1 MTAAA
6 ESPDRAAVGRAVARV
21 DGRAKVTGAATYLAD
36 MAVEDMAHAVAVRSP
51 HPRARVAGIDASAAL
66 ARPGVLAVLTPEA
79 VAGLPPVRIFADSP
93 PVARI
98 LTDTPQYAGD
108 AVAAVVAETEALARQ
123 AAAEVEVDYQPL
135 PPVLTAAEALAAEI
149 ELHPEA
155 PQNRAGPPVNIAR
168 GDPDAALAGCWRV
181 FRHSYATQRQCAQ
194 TIEPLACVCHWSS
207 DRLDVWT
214 HLDSMFHFRDALAEA
229 LATDPETVRIHPPE
243 ALGATFGLKNSLLA
257 SLEPLAALAS
267 RRTGRPVKLALT
279 PEESMAA
286 TVTRHPARIDLVTGM
301 NADGTIAART
311 AEVLLDS
318 GAYGWGYV
326 VALSMAGKWAS
337 LYRTEHLRFSA
348 VSVYTNHVPGGAYRS
363 VGTAQIHFAMESQLD
378 EIARS
383 LDIDPVELRRRNL
396 IGVGDPLT
404 FGTPIR
410 SFGAESCLAEGAAA
424 FGWPSQTRG
433 PDRLPVGSD
442 PDAAG
447 GPDRPAVGSDA
458 AGGPARPAVD
468 PIGWRRGAGMAM
480 GMHHAGLTGLTPM
493 PEASRCRAELRADG
507 TVEIAVGVVDKG
519 QGSLTTL
526 TLVAADEL
534 GLPPEQVRVVNLG
547 TAAVPFDPS
556 GAEASRTTYVMGR
569 AVADGAR
576 KLRAAIRDRF
586 GCDPSDL
593 APARLAARGPAEQPP
608 EPTSARGLAAEL
620 APEPLAAW
628 DPAAEPVKAEGHF
641 EPADR
646 DPLPVVGA
654 HFCEV
659 EVDCATGAVRVL
671 RYVAAQDVG
680 RVINPLGCAGQMEGG
695 VHHGIGYALTEELI
709 YDDGLPLNP
718 DFMGY
723 KVLMA
728 PDMPAIEA
736 IPVEDPD
743 PDGGPSGAKGVGT
756 PIIPAI
762 APAVANAVRDAIG
775 VRLTELP
782 MTPPKVLAALMSAER
797 SAASPT

>member
-1 MTAAA
+1 MTPAA
-6 ESPDRAAVGRAVARV
+6 EPPAPPAVGRAVARV
-21 DGRAKVTGAATYLAD
+21 DGRAKVTGAADYLAD
-36 MAVEDMAHAVAVRSP
+36 MAVEDMAHAAAVRSP
-51 HPRARVAGIDASAAL
+51 HPRARVTRIDAAAVA
-66 ARPGVLAVLTPEA
+66 ARPGVLAVLTPED

-98 LTDTPQYAGD
+98 LTATPQYAGD
-108 AVAAVVAETEALARQ
+108 AVAAVVAETEELARR
-123 AAAEVEVDYQPL
+123 AAAEVEVRYEPL
-135 PPVLTAAEALAAEI
+135 PAVLTAAEALAADV

-181 FRHSYATQRQCAQ
+181 FRDSFATQRQCAQ
-194 TIEPLACVCHWSS
+194 TIEPLACVCHWR
-207 DRLDVWT
+207 DDGLDVWT

-267 RRTGRPVKLALT
+267 RQTGRPVKLALT

-286 TVTRHPARIDLVTGM
+286 TVTRHPARIDLATGM

-311 AEVLLDS
+311 ADVLLDS
-318 GAYGWGYV
+318 GAYGWGYI

-378 EIARS
+378 EIAWS
-383 LDIDPVELRRRNL
+383 MGIDPVELRRRNL
-396 IGVGDPLT
+396 IGVGDPLP

-410 SFGAESCLAEGAAA
+410 SFGAESCLDEGAAA
-424 FGWPSQTRG
+424 FNWPTMVPG
-433 PDRLPVGSD
+433 PGRPV
-442 PDAAG
+442 
-447 GPDRPAVGSDA
+447 
-458 AGGPARPAVD
+458 VD
-468 PIGWRRGAGMAM
+468 PIARRRGVGMAM
-480 GMHHAGLTGLTPM
+480 GMHHAGLTGLLPM

-507 TVEIAVGVVDKG
+507 TVEVAAGVVDKG

-534 GLPPEQVRVVNLG
+534 GLPPERVRIANLG

-576 KLRAAIRDRF
+576 RLREAIRDRF
-586 GCDPSDL
+586 GTDPAGL
-593 APARLAARGPAEQPP
+593 TP
-608 EPTSARGLAAEL
+608 ER
-620 APEPLAAW
+620 LAAW
-628 DPAAEPVKAEGHF
+628 DPAAEPVRADGCF

-671 RYVAAQDVG
+671 SYVAAQDVG
-680 RVINPLGCAGQMEGG
+680 KVINPLGCAGQIEGG
-695 VHHGIGYALTEELI
+695 VHHGIGYALTEELVC
-709 YDDGLPLNP
+709 DGGLPLNP

-728 PDMPAIEA
+728 PDMPDIEA
-736 IPVEDPD
+736 VLVEDPD

-775 VRLTELP
+775 IRLTELP
-782 MTPPKVLAALMSAER
+782 MTPPKVLAALLAAAEP
-797 SAASPT
+797 APTGEAR

>member
-1 MTAAA
+1 MTPAA
-6 ESPDRAAVGRAVARV
+6 ESLDRAAVGRAVARV
-21 DGRAKVTGAATYLAD
+21 DGRAKVTGAASYLSD
-36 MAVEDMAHAVAVRSP
+36 MAVENMAHAVAVRSP
-51 HPRARVAGIDASAAL
+51 HPRARVTGIDTSAAL
-66 ARPGVLAVLTPEA
+66 ARPGVLAVLTPED

-135 PPVLTAAEALAAEI
+135 PPVLTAPEALAADV

-168 GDPDAALAGCWRV
+168 GDPDTALAGCWRV
-181 FRHSYATQRQCAQ
+181 FRDTYATQRQCAQ
-194 TIEPLACVCHWSS
+194 TIEPLACMCHWRG

-311 AEVLLDS
+311 AAVLLDS

-383 LDIDPVELRRRNL
+383 LGIDPVELRRRNL

-424 FGWPSQTRG
+424 FDWPPKTR
-433 PDRLPVGSD
+433 D
-442 PDAAG
+442 
-447 GPDRPAVGSDA
+447 
-458 AGGPARPAVD
+458 RPAVD
-468 PIGWRRGAGMAM
+468 PIGRRRGVGMAV

-493 PEASRCRAELRADG
+493 PEASRCRAELQADG

-534 GLPPEQVRVVNLG
+534 GLPPERVRVVNLG

-576 KLRAAIRDRF
+576 RLREAIRDRF
-586 GCDPSDL
+586 GCDP
-593 APARLAARGPAEQPP
+593 
-608 EPTSARGLAAEL
+608 AEL
-620 APEPLAAW
+620 TPNRPT
-628 DPAAEPVKAEGHF
+628 EPVRAEGYF

-659 EVDCATGAVRVL
+659 EVDCATGTVRVL

-695 VHHGIGYALTEELI
+695 IHHGIGYALTEELV
-709 YDDGLPLNP
+709 YDDGAPLNP

-782 MTPPKVLAALMSAER
+782 MTPPKVLAALMSAAGPAPAGE
-797 SAASPT
+797 AP

>member
-1 MTAAA
+1 MTPAA

-21 DGRAKVTGAATYLAD
+21 DGRAKVTGTAFYLAD

-51 HPRARVAGIDASAAL
+51 HPRARVTGIDASAAL
-66 ARPGVLAVLTPEA
+66 ARPGVLAVLTPED

-108 AVAAVVAETEALARQ
+108 AVAAVVAESEALARQ

-135 PPVLTAAEALAAEI
+135 PPVLTAPEALTAEI

-155 PQNRAGPPVNIAR
+155 PQNRAGPPVNITR
-168 GDPDAALAGCWRV
+168 GDPDTALAGCWRV
-181 FRHSYATQRQCAQ
+181 FRDSYATQRQCAQ
-194 TIEPLACVCHWSS
+194 TIEPLACVCHWRG

-383 LDIDPVELRRRNL
+383 LGIDPVELRRRNL

-424 FGWPSQTRG
+424 FGWPSQTR
-433 PDRLPVGSD
+433 
-442 PDAAG
+442 
-447 GPDRPAVGSDA
+447 DRPT
-458 AGGPARPAVD
+458 VD
-468 PIGWRRGAGMAM
+468 PIGRRRGVGMAV

-493 PEASRCRAELRADG
+493 PEASRCRAELQADG
-507 TVEIAVGVVDKG
+507 AVEIAVGVVDKG

-534 GLPPEQVRVVNLG
+534 GLPPERVRVVNLG

-576 KLRAAIRDRF
+576 RLREAIRNRF
-586 GCDPSDL
+586 GCDPAELTPDRPT
-593 APARLAARGPAEQPP
+593 APSPAGQTP
-608 EPTSARGLAAEL
+608 EPLEAPSPDRQT
-620 APEPLAAW
+620 PEPLAAW
-628 DPAAEPVKAEGHF
+628 DPTAEPIRAEGYF

-709 YDDGLPLNP
+709 YDDGAPLNP

-782 MTPPKVLAALMSAER
+782 MTPPKVLAALMSAAGPAPPGE
-797 SAASPT
+797 AP

>member
-1 MTAAA
+1 MTPAA
-6 ESPDRAAVGRAVARV
+6 ESSDRPAVGRAVARV
-21 DGRAKVTGAATYLAD
+21 DGRAKVTGAASYLAD
-36 MAVEDMAHAVAVRSP
+36 MAVEDMAHAAAVRSP
-51 HPRARVAGIDASAAL
+51 HPRARVTKIDASAAL
-66 ARPGVLAVLTPEA
+66 ARPGVLAVLTPED

-98 LTDTPQYAGD
+98 LTATPQYAGD
-108 AVAAVVAETEALARQ
+108 AVAAVVAETEALARR
-123 AAAEVEVDYQPL
+123 AAAEVEVDYEPQPAA
-135 PPVLTAAEALAAEI
+135 LTAAEALAAEI

-181 FRHSYATQRQCAQ
+181 FRDSYATQRQCAQ
-194 TIEPLACVCHWSS
+194 TIEPLACVCHWRG

-311 AEVLLDS
+311 ADVLLDS

-383 LDIDPVELRRRNL
+383 LGIDPVELRRWNL

-410 SFGAESCLAEGAAA
+410 SFGAESCLDQGAAA
-424 FGWPSQTRG
+424 FGWPGKTSS
-433 PDRLPVGSD
+433 PEL
-442 PDAAG
+442 
-447 GPDRPAVGSDA
+447 
-458 AGGPARPAVD
+458 PAVD
-468 PIGWRRGAGMAM
+468 PLGRRRGVGMAV
-480 GMHHAGLTGLTPM
+480 GMHHAGLTGLLPM
-493 PEASRCRAELRADG
+493 PEASRCRAELQAAG

-576 KLRAAIRDRF
+576 RLREAIRDRF
-586 GCDPSDL
+586 GCDPAELTAD
-593 APARLAARGPAEQPP
+593 RLTSRSPGGSAP
-608 EPTSARGLAAEL
+608 EPLTARDQAG
-620 APEPLAAW
+620 PTHGPLAAW
-628 DPAAEPVKAEGHF
+628 DPAAEPVRAEGYF

-659 EVDCATGAVRVL
+659 EVDCATGGVRVL
-671 RYVAAQDVG
+671 RYAAAQDVG

-695 VHHGIGYALTEELI
+695 IHHGIGYALTEELV

-728 PDMPAIEA
+728 SDMPDIEA

-743 PDGGPSGAKGVGT
+743 PDGGPQGAKGVGT

-775 VRLTELP
+775 IRLTELP
-782 MTPPKVLAALMSAER
+782 MTPPRVLAALIT
-797 SAASPT
+797 AADNPAPTGEGP

>member
-1 MTAAA
+1 MTPAA
-6 ESPDRAAVGRAVARV
+6 ESSDRAAVGRAVARV
-21 DGRAKVTGAATYLAD
+21 DGRAKVTGAASYLAD
-36 MAVEDMAHAVAVRSP
+36 IAVEDMAHAVAVRSP
-51 HPRARVAGIDASAAL
+51 HSRARVAGIDASTAL
-66 ARPGVLAVLTPEA
+66 ARPGMLAVLTPGD

-123 AAAEVEVDYQPL
+123 AAAEMEVDYQPL

-194 TIEPLACVCHWSS
+194 TIEPLACVCHWRG

-229 LATDPETVRIHPPE
+229 LAADPETVRIHPPE

-383 LDIDPVELRRRNL
+383 LGIDPVELRRRNL

-424 FGWPSQTRG
+424 FGWPGKTRG
-433 PDRLPVGSD
+433 PERLPVGSD

-447 GPDRPAVGSDA
+447 GPDRPAVGSDPA
-458 AGGPARPAVD
+458 GGPARPAGGPARPAVD
-468 PIGWRRGAGMAM
+468 PVGRRRGAGMAM

-507 TVEIAVGVVDKG
+507 MVEIAVGVVDKG

-534 GLPPEQVRVVNLG
+534 GLPPERVRVVNLG

-576 KLRAAIRDRF
+576 RLREAIRDRF
-586 GCDPSDL
+586 GCDP
-593 APARLAARGPAEQPP
+593 
-608 EPTSARGLAAEL
+608 AEL
-620 APEPLAAW
+620 APGLLAAW
-628 DPAAEPVKAEGHF
+628 DPAAEPVRAEGYF

-797 SAASPT
+797 PAASPT

>member
-1 MTAAA
+1 
-6 ESPDRAAVGRAVARV
+6 
-21 DGRAKVTGAATYLAD
+21 
-36 MAVEDMAHAVAVRSP
+36 
-51 HPRARVAGIDASAAL
+51 
-66 ARPGVLAVLTPEA
+66 
-79 VAGLPPVRIFADSP
+79 
-93 PVARI
+93 
-98 LTDTPQYAGD
+98 
-108 AVAAVVAETEALARQ
+108 
-123 AAAEVEVDYQPL
+123 
-135 PPVLTAAEALAAEI
+135 
-149 ELHPEA
+149 
-155 PQNRAGPPVNIAR
+155 
-168 GDPDAALAGCWRV
+168 
-181 FRHSYATQRQCAQ
+181 
-194 TIEPLACVCHWSS
+194 
-207 DRLDVWT
+207 
-214 HLDSMFHFRDALAEA
+214 
-229 LATDPETVRIHPPE
+229 
-243 ALGATFGLKNSLLA
+243 
-257 SLEPLAALAS
+257 
-267 RRTGRPVKLALT
+267 
-279 PEESMAA
+279 MAA
-286 TVTRHPARIDLVTGM
+286 TVTRHPARIDLATGM

-311 AEVLLDS
+311 ADVLLDS

-383 LDIDPVELRRRNL
+383 LGIDPVELRRRNL

-410 SFGAESCLAEGAAA
+410 SFGAESCLDQGAAA
-424 FGWPSQTRG
+424 FGWPSITRG
-433 PDRLPVGSD
+433 KTPS
-442 PDAAG
+442 
-447 GPDRPAVGSDA
+447 SE
-458 AGGPARPAVD
+458 RPAVD
-468 PIGWRRGAGMAM
+468 PLGRRRGVGMAV
-480 GMHHAGLTGLTPM
+480 GMHHAGLTGLLPM

-519 QGSLTTL
+519 QGSITTL

-534 GLPPEQVRVVNLG
+534 GLPPERVRVVNLG

-576 KLRAAIRDRF
+576 KLREAIRDQF
-586 GCDPSDL
+586 GCDP
-593 APARLAARGPAEQPP
+593 AE
-608 EPTSARGLAAEL
+608 
-620 APEPLAAW
+620 LAAW
-628 DPAAEPVKAEGHF
+628 DPAAEPVRAEGYF

-659 EVDCATGAVRVL
+659 EVDCATGGVRVL

-695 VHHGIGYALTEELI
+695 IHHGIGYALTEELV
-709 YDDGLPLNP
+709 YDDGAPLNP

-728 PDMPAIEA
+728 PDMPVIEA

-743 PDGGPSGAKGVGT
+743 PDGGPQGAKGVGT

-782 MTPPKVLAALMSAER
+782 MTPPRVLAALI
-797 SAASPT
+797 AAADNPAPTGEVP

>member
-1 MTAAA
+1 MIPVA
-6 ESPDRAAVGRAVARV
+6 ESPDHAAVGRAVARV
-21 DGRAKVTGAATYLAD
+21 DGRAKVTGAASYLAD
-36 MAVEDMAHAVAVRSP
+36 MAVENMAHAAAVRSP
-51 HPRARVAGIDASAAL
+51 HPRARVTGIDASAAL
-66 ARPGVLAVLTPEA
+66 ARPGVLAVLTPED

-135 PPVLTAAEALAAEI
+135 PPVLTTAEALAAEI

-181 FRHSYATQRQCAQ
+181 FRDSYATQRQCAQ
-194 TIEPLACVCHWSS
+194 TIEPLACVCHWRG

-383 LDIDPVELRRRNL
+383 LGIDPVELRRRNL

-410 SFGAESCLAEGAAA
+410 SFGAESCLAEGAAT
-424 FGWPSQTRG
+424 FGWPSKTRG
-433 PDRLPVGSD
+433 ADL
-442 PDAAG
+442 
-447 GPDRPAVGSDA
+447 
-458 AGGPARPAVD
+458 AVD
-468 PIGWRRGAGMAM
+468 PIGRRRGVGMAV
-480 GMHHAGLTGLTPM
+480 GMHHAGLTGLLPM
-493 PEASRCRAELRADG
+493 PEASRCRAELQADG

-534 GLPPEQVRVVNLG
+534 GLPPERVRVVNLG

-576 KLRAAIRDRF
+576 RLREAIRDRF
-586 GCDPSDL
+586 GCN
-593 APARLAARGPAEQPP
+593 PAELTPDR
-608 EPTSARGLAAEL
+608 PT
-620 APEPLAAW
+620 
-628 DPAAEPVKAEGHF
+628 EPVRAEGYF

-659 EVDCATGAVRVL
+659 EVDCATGLVRVL

-709 YDDGLPLNP
+709 YDDGAPLNP

-782 MTPPKVLAALMSAER
+782 MTPPKVLAALI
-797 SAASPT
+797 AAAADHAPTGEVP